1 MARLQA
7 HLPEIPVQ
15 PTDTVGLSASYK
27 EAITFAVL
35 GYWHHQRFP
44 GNLPSVTGARCPV
57 VLGYV
62 NEPWP
67 VL

>member
-1 MARLQA
+1 
-7 HLPEIPVQ
+7 
-15 PTDTVGLSASYK
+15 VGLSASYK
-27 EAITFAVL
+27 EAIAFAVL